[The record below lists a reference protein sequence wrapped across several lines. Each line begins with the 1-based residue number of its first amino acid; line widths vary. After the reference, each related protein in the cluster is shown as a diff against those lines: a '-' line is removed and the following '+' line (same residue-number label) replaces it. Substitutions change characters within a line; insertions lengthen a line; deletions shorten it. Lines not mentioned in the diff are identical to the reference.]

1 MGATCGAG
9 IANPSKEPEFNPR
22 FLIWSMLFIFSFQY
36 SLINV
41 RVHLIFILL
50 ASYLYFL
57 VLIYNF
63 G

>member
-9 IANPSKEPEFNPR
+9 IANPSKEPEFAPR

>member
-9 IANPSKEPEFNPR
+9 IANPSKEPEFTPR